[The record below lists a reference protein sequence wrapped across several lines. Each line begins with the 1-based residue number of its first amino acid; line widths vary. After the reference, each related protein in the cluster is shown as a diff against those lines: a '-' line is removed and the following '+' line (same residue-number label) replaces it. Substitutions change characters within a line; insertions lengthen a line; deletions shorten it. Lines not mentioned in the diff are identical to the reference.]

1 MRCYEAMAGG
11 ALLITG
17 MPTELT
23 EWGFRENEH
32 FIGWR
37 NEAEIPDLVDN
48 FLHHSARRLAIARA
62 GQERTLKDFTFQRC
76 VEMIENAVGRD
87 RGKLFAPARKWP
99 AEETNLVYLE
109 LLPSLS
115 AGWGCRGGISSIA
128 PTGSVSQGA
137 PYGA

>member
-37 NEAEIPDLVDN
+37 NEAEIPDLVDDYLRN
-48 FLHHSARRLAIARA
+48 EKKREEIARC
-62 GQERTLKDFTFQRC
+62 GQELTLRGFTFR
-76 VEMIENAVGRD
+76 
-87 RGKLFAPARKWP
+87 
-99 AEETNLVYLE
+99 
-109 LLPSLS
+109 S
-115 AGWGCRGGISSIA
+115 AGTR
-128 PTGSVSQGA
+128 
-137 PYGA
+137 